1 MEFNGKNVIITGGSS
16 GIGKSAARIFATKGA
31 NITIVARREDVLKKA
46 VKEISSSAIDA
57 DQKISQARVDVSN
70 HTEVEN
76 WAGIY
81 EKSYGAPDVIINSA
95 GITHPGYFEQIPY
108 ETFDELMKIDFYGV
122 LNMCRSFIPMMK
134 AKGGHIVNVSSMAGF
149 LGVFGYTGYSAAKF
163 AVLGFS
169 QALRS
174 EMKRYNIMI
183 SVLCPPDT
191 DTPMLEWE
199 NKIKPK
205 ETQAVAGTAG
215 IMSPDD
221 VAKAMI
227 DGMMKKKFIIVPG
240 FNGKFVLCA
249 SRLAPSLVEWIMDRQ
264 IKKAG

>member
-1 MEFNGKNVIITGGSS
+1 MEFKGKNVIITGGSS

-174 EMKRYNIMI
+174 EMKKYNIMI

-240 FNGKFVLCA
+240 FNGKFVLCV

-264 IKKAG
+264 IRKAG

>member
-31 NITIVARREDVLKKA
+31 NITILARREDMLKKA

-57 DQKISQARVDVSN
+57 NQKISHARVDVSN
-70 HTEVEN
+70 RTEVEN

-122 LNMCRSFIPMMK
+122 LNMCRSCIPMMK

-174 EMKRYNIMI
+174 EMKKYNIII

-215 IMSPDD
+215 VMSPDD

-227 DGMMKKKFIIVPG
+227 DGMIKKKFIIVPG

-249 SRLAPSLVEWIMDRQ
+249 SRLAPFLVEWIMDRQ

>member
-1 MEFNGKNVIITGGSS
+1 MEFKGKNVIITGGSS
-16 GIGKSAARIFATKGA
+16 GIGKSAARIFTTKGA
-31 NITIVARREDVLKKA
+31 NITILARREGMLKEA
-46 VKEISSSAIDA
+46 VKEISSSAIDTN
-57 DQKISQARVDVSN
+57 QKISHARVDVSN

-81 EKSYGAPDVIINSA
+81 EKSCGAPNVIINSA
-95 GITHPGYFEQIPY
+95 GITHPGYFEEIPY

-174 EMKRYNIMI
+174 EMKKYNIMI

-199 NKIKPK
+199 DKIKPK

>member
-1 MEFNGKNVIITGGSS
+1 MGGY
-16 GIGKSAARIFATKGA
+16 I
-31 NITIVARREDVLKKA
+31 
-46 VKEISSSAIDA
+46 
-57 DQKISQARVDVSN
+57 QK
-70 HTEVEN
+70 T
-76 WAGIY
+76 
-81 EKSYGAPDVIINSA
+81 YGSPDVIINSA
-95 GITHPGYFEQIPY
+95 GISHPGYFEEIPY

-122 LNMCRSFIPMMK
+122 LNMCRSFIAMMK
-134 AKGGHIVNVSSMAGF
+134 TKGGHIVNISSIAGF

-174 EMKRYNIMI
+174 EMKKYNIII

-199 NKIKPK
+199 DKIKPK
-205 ETQAVAGTAG
+205 ETRAVAGAASV
-215 IMSPDD
+215 MSPDD
-221 VAKAMI
+221 VAKIMI
-227 DGMMKKKFIIVPG
+227 DGMVKKKFIIVTG
-240 FNGKFVLCA
+240 FTGKFVLYA

>member
-1 MEFNGKNVIITGGSS
+1 MEFKGKNVIITGGSS
-16 GIGKSAARIFATKGA
+16 GIGKSAARIFAAKGA
-31 NITIVARREDVLKKA
+31 NITILARREDMLKEA
-46 VKEISSSAIDA
+46 VKEISSSAIDTN
-57 DQKISQARVDVSN
+57 QKISHARVDVSN

-81 EKSYGAPDVIINSA
+81 EKSCGAPNVIINSA
-95 GITHPGYFEQIPY
+95 GITHPGYFEEIPY

-174 EMKRYNIMI
+174 EMKKYNIMI

-199 NKIKPK
+199 DKIKPK

>member
-1 MEFNGKNVIITGGSS
+1 MEFKGKNVIITGGSS

-31 NITIVARREDVLKKA
+31 NITILARREDMLKEA
-46 VKEISSSAIDA
+46 VKEISSSAIDTN
-57 DQKISQARVDVSN
+57 QKISHARVDVSN

-81 EKSYGAPDVIINSA
+81 EKSCGAPNVIINSA
-95 GITHPGYFEQIPY
+95 GITHPGYFEEIPY

-174 EMKRYNIMI
+174 EMKKYNIMI

-199 NKIKPK
+199 DKIKPK

>member
-1 MEFNGKNVIITGGSS
+1 MEFKGKNVIITGGSS

-31 NITIVARREDVLKKA
+31 NITILARREDMLKKA
-46 VKEISSSAIDA
+46 VKEISSSAIDTN
-57 DQKISQARVDVSN
+57 QKISHARVDVSN

-81 EKSYGAPDVIINSA
+81 EKSYGAPNVIINSA
-95 GITHPGYFEQIPY
+95 GITHPGYFEEIPY

-174 EMKRYNIMI
+174 EMKKYNIMI

-199 NKIKPK
+199 DKIKPK
-205 ETQAVAGTAG
+205 ETRAVAGTAG

-227 DGMMKKKFIIVPG
+227 GGMMKKKFIIVPG

-249 SRLAPSLVEWIMDRQ
+249 SRLAPSLVERIMDRQ

>member
-16 GIGKSAARIFATKGA
+16 GIGKSAARMFATKGA
-31 NITIVARREDVLKKA
+31 NITILARREDMLKKT
-46 VKEISSSAIDA
+46 VEEISSSAVDSN
-57 DQKISQARVDVSN
+57 QKISHARVDVSN

-95 GITHPGYFEQIPY
+95 GITHPGYFEEIPY

-174 EMKRYNIMI
+174 EMKKYNIMI

-249 SRLAPSLVEWIMDRQ
+249 SRLTPFLVEWIMDRQ

>member
-1 MEFNGKNVIITGGSS
+1 MEFSGKNVIITGGSS